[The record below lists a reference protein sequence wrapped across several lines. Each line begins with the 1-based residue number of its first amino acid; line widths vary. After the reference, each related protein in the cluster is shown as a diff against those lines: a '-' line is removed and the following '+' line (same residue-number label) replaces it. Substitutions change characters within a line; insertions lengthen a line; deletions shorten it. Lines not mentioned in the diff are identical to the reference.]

1 MADIAGMASKG
12 EGKLRRK
19 ASAMAASYGAAK
31 ERAKTNYAA
40 VGFGPTRTS
49 NYNSGVDAATYRAP
63 DPGKWSRNWQAKM
76 RE

>member
-1 MADIAGMASKG
+1 MADLAAMAAKG

-19 ASAMAASYGAAK
+19 ADSMAASYNAAK
-31 ERAKTNYAA
+31 GRAVTNFAA
-40 VGFGPTRTS
+40 VGFGPTRTA
-49 NYNSGVDAATYRAP
+49 NYRAGVEAANYRAP